1 MFEIKGVFKDL
12 DGWKKFRKLVD
23 AKSEKLALEKLY
35 SLIGSHHKVPRHLI
49 RVEEIRKVGE

>member
-23 AKSEKLALEKLY
+23 AKSEKLALENLY
-35 SLIGSHHKVPRHLI
+35 SLIGSNHKVPRHLI

>member
-12 DGWKKFRKLVD
+12 DGWKRFRKLVD
-23 AKSEKLALEKLY
+23 AKSEKLALENLY
-35 SLIGSHHKVPRHLI
+35 SLIGSNHKVPRHLI